1 VGRLL
6 AGDHLYFGAVHQ
18 LKAAERVPLIEYK
31 RGRRAR
37 SAEHDLDD
45 RPVSVSGMW
54 CELDG
59 ALLDFGPYAQLG
71 PGHDHSEAVPPTLTE
86 LWRALPDIDM
96 S

>member
-1 VGRLL
+1 
-6 AGDHLYFGAVHQ
+6 
-18 LKAAERVPLIEYK
+18 
-31 RGRRAR
+31 
-37 SAEHDLDD
+37 
-45 RPVSVSGMW
+45 MW